1 MSDDEAIDRL
11 ASDLEDRWREVATL
25 SDSLVVG
32 KFSNLPP
39 TPERLL
45 VAMSEALRLP
55 HRLVEEIDVDW
66 NDAVVTFSQECNSI
80 GVFSCRLRCAAVA
93 VEQLLADELPASARA
108 ELASR
113 MFAATYLAL
122 EAVARRTASLLSD
135 AAFHSDVCGLPN
147 RRALENDLHEHASRD
162 AEEVI
167 HFVFIDMDGLKTLN
181 DTLGHDAGD
190 VALRSLTEALSSS
203 VGASQRAYHLSGD
216 EFALVDFEGG
226 DPVDLAK
233 QMESIFEK
241 SPERFSYGIASLH
254 DDTDDVHKLKDLAD
268 NRMKNQKIAR
278 RKEGKLA
285 ERGQ

>member
-93 VEQLLADELPASARA
+93 VEQRPKH
-108 ELASR
+108 
-113 MFAATYLAL
+113 
-122 EAVARRTASLLSD
+122 VGGSL
-135 AAFHSDVCGLPN
+135 
-147 RRALENDLHEHASRD
+147 
-162 AEEVI
+162 
-167 HFVFIDMDGLKTLN
+167 
-181 DTLGHDAGD
+181 
-190 VALRSLTEALSSS
+190 
-203 VGASQRAYHLSGD
+203 
-216 EFALVDFEGG
+216 
-226 DPVDLAK
+226 
-233 QMESIFEK
+233 
-241 SPERFSYGIASLH
+241 PEREWREVAGTHPTFGSRLETAASG
-254 DDTDDVHKLKDLAD
+254 V
-268 NRMKNQKIAR
+268 
-278 RKEGKLA
+278 
-285 ERGQ
+285 